1 MCDLIDCL
9 LNPENMRKINF
20 KLRKCFLREKE
31 AERSAYVLGLFT
43 YIISFAPCIDSVGKM

>member
-20 KLRKCFLREKE
+20 RLRKYFLKEKE

-43 YIISFAPCIDSVGKM
+43 YIISFTPYIDSMGKI